1 MNKENFIKY
10 AEDKFSGESLKILLN
25 QIDLFYSCNDNF
37 IIKENSYSVGDDV
50 VLKKGTLLHG
60 TYRNIDGL
68 KNIIKN
74 GLIASWFIDGR
85 ISKYPSSVGVW
96 NLKKNYLLK
105 DYIDF
110 YSGGTIRYNNM
121 GDSVD
126 TKTQVVPYSEM
137 KNIMKIID
145 ETGYF
150 RWYMEQTKEARF
162 MPSLV
167 QDEVQIGIIFNSDNE
182 YIEKL
187 KQNDILSQNIND
199 KVVKL
204 FVNEKFSEDFIKLRK
219 EKDDFFTDRESAILF
234 GIPSCFIEGILVGR
248 TYENDKEKLDE
259 IKQLLPSA
267 YICNLDGKVIVK

>member
-1 MNKENFIKY
+1 MSKENFIKY
-10 AEDKFSGESLKILLN
+10 AKDKFSGENLKILLY

-37 IIKENSYSVGDDV
+37 VTKENNYNIGDDV

-68 KNIIKN
+68 KDIIKN

-96 NLKKNYLLK
+96 NLKKDYLLK

-121 GDSVD
+121 GDSID

-137 KNIMKIID
+137 KNIMKIIK

-162 MPSLV
+162 MPSLI
-167 QDEVQIGIIFNSDNE
+167 QDDVQIGIIFNSHNK
-182 YIEKL
+182 YIEAL

-199 KVVKL
+199 DVVKL

-234 GIPSCFIEGILVGR
+234 GIPSCFIEGILVGK
-248 TYENDKEKLDE
+248 TYENDKEKLKE
-259 IKQLLPSA
+259 IKCILPNC